1 MPREARKIS
10 RSNIY
15 HVILRGINR
24 QDIFEDDG
32 DRHYFMTV
40 MQHYKGISDYRLHA
54 FCLMTNHVHLLME
67 PKGEPLGQ
75 VFRRVGVRY
84 VSWYNRKYERTGH
97 LFQDRFRSENV
108 ESDAYFRTVLRYILQ
123 NPMKAGMERSPG
135 SWRWSSFLAY
145 QKGTGSITDTQHA
158 LNMFGGREA
167 LLEFVQQGNNDL
179 VMDEDLFDRRVR
191 DDRAKRIMEQLT
203 ECSTVAEFQELEKR
217 QKKEYVK
224 ELYQQG
230 VAPGQIV
237 RLTGVPKTSV
247 HRIVEGIRVVDSAE
261 IAELRE
267 PMLFEPGAFE
277 YNAEDEEIW

>member
-40 MQHYKGISDYRLHA
+40 MQHYKGISDFRLHA

-123 NPMKAGMERSPG
+123 NPMKAGLERSPG

-145 QKGTGSITDTQHA
+145 QKGTGSITDTQYA
-158 LNMFGGREA
+158 LNVFGGRDA
-167 LLEFVQQGNNDL
+167 LLDFVQQGNDDL
-179 VMDEDLFDRRVR
+179 VMDEDRYDWRVR
-191 DDRAKRIMEQLT
+191 DDRAKQIMERLT

-217 QKKEYVK
+217 QRKEYVK
-224 ELYQQG
+224 ELYQRG
-230 VAPGQIV
+230 IAPGQIV
-237 RLTGVPKTSV
+237 RLTGVPRASIY
-247 HRIVEGIRVVDSAE
+247 RIVEGIRVVDSAE
-261 IAELRE
+261 IPELRE
-267 PMLFEPGAFE
+267 PVLFEPGEFVYSE
-277 YNAEDEEIW
+277 GDGVIW

>member
-40 MQHYKGISDYRLHA
+40 MQHYKGISDFRLHA

-97 LFQDRFRSENV
+97 LFQDRFRSETV
-108 ESDAYFRTVLRYILQ
+108 ESDAYYRSVLRYILQ

-135 SWRWSSFLAY
+135 NWRWSSYLAY
-145 QKGTGSITDTQHA
+145 QKGTGSITDTQYA
-158 LNMFGGREA
+158 LNVFGGRDA
-167 LLEFVQQGNNDL
+167 LLDFVQQGNDDL
-179 VMDEDLFDRRVR
+179 VMDEDRYDWRVR
-191 DDRAKRIMEQLT
+191 DDRAKQIMERLT

-217 QKKEYVK
+217 QRKEYVK
-224 ELYQQG
+224 ELYQRG
-230 VAPGQIV
+230 IAPGQIV
-237 RLTGVPKTSV
+237 RLTGVPRASV
-247 HRIVEGIRVVDSAE
+247 YRIVEGIRVVDSAE
-261 IAELRE
+261 IPELRE
-267 PMLFEPGAFE
+267 PVLFEPGEFVYSE
-277 YNAEDEEIW
+277 GDGVIW

>member
-40 MQHYKGISDYRLHA
+40 LQHYKGISDFRLHA

-97 LFQDRFRSENV
+97 LFQDRFRSETV
-108 ESDAYFRTVLRYILQ
+108 ESDAYYRSVLRYILQ

-135 SWRWSSFLAY
+135 NWRWSSYLAY
-145 QKGTGSITDTQHA
+145 QKGTGSITDTQYA
-158 LNMFGGREA
+158 LNVFGGRDA
-167 LLEFVQQGNNDL
+167 LLDFVQQGNDDL
-179 VMDEDLFDRRVR
+179 VMDEDRYDWRVR
-191 DDRAKRIMEQLT
+191 DDRAKQIMERLT

-217 QKKEYVK
+217 QRKEYVK
-224 ELYQQG
+224 ELYQRG
-230 VAPGQIV
+230 IAPGQIV
-237 RLTGVPKTSV
+237 RLTGVPRASV
-247 HRIVEGIRVVDSAE
+247 YRIVEGIRVVDSAE
-261 IAELRE
+261 IPELRE
-267 PMLFEPGAFE
+267 PVLFEPGEFVYSE
-277 YNAEDEEIW
+277 GDGVIW